1 MNFVGA
7 TQPLSLAGL
16 SSALNTLGLPA
27 NQGAYIWAI
36 AEVETAGVTQGF
48 GFRQDRRPQ
57 ILFERHK
64 FRDFTG
70 GQFNQ
75 KAPDVS
81 GPPGGYGSLAGQY
94 TRLEKAVDLCVMNG
108 LSIEPALKA
117 TSWGMGQV
125 MGFNHLGA
133 GFPTAAA
140 MVDAFKDSEDK
151 QVLGQA
157 AFLVANHLD
166 ECLREQDWQTFA
178 AGYNGPHYWQNQYD
192 VKLAQQFHRFSTG
205 SLPDLFVRTAQ
216 AALLI
221 LGYQPGKIDGILGNR
236 TKNTVKQFRAAAGL
250 PAGDTL
256 DATTFEKLCAG
267 AGFSLDYV

>member
-7 TQPLSLAGL
+7 AQPLSPQGL
-16 SSALNTLGLPA
+16 STALQTLGLQPTDA
-27 NQGAYIWAI
+27 AYIWAI

-48 GFRQDRRPQ
+48 GFRPDRRPQ

-70 GQFNQ
+70 GQFNEQ
-75 KAPDVS
+75 APDIS
-81 GPPGGYGSLAGQY
+81 GPPGGYGPLAAQY
-94 TRLEKAVDLCVMNG
+94 TRLEKAIGLCETHG

-125 MGFNHLGA
+125 MGFNHVAA
-133 GFPTAAA
+133 GFQSAAA
-140 MVDAFKDSEDK
+140 MVNAFKESEDS

-157 AFLVANHLD
+157 AFLVANDLD
-166 ECLREQDWQTFA
+166 ESLREEDWQAFA
-178 AGYNGPHYWQNQYD
+178 FGYNGPRYWQNQYD
-192 VKLAQQFHRFSTG
+192 VKLAQQFQRFSTG

-221 LGYQPGKIDGILGNR
+221 LGHQPGKIDGVLGNR
-236 TKNTVKQFRAAAGL
+236 TRGAVKRFKVGTGL
-250 PAGDTL
+250 PNDDALDT
-256 DATTFEKLCAG
+256 TTFERLCTA
-267 AGFSLDYV
+267 AGFSLDHV